1 MDAKS
6 ENYRTVRLVTGGI
19 TPALLASALLYF
31 TLFQCRHFDPAAQ
44 AVGICREL
52 MAGTTEGRQA
62 LFGSCWVAPLHVL
75 FYLPFSWLF
84 SEPLAGSAAF
94 WVSWCFVFWSVRE
107 ALKSAG
113 QNMFKIVMAQVA
125 IAALS
130 VLASN
135 TEVLQT
141 GTALTVGLVLLCA
154 SSVSDW
160 GACRRLRDVVSA
172 AAACA
177 FLAMCG
183 FSVLGMA
190 FISAALLPIAAAGHR
205 ETRQRFHAWLLLGW
219 VPLVYMLS
227 VWMLLNRLVLGDA
240 FFFLRSIR
248 FLVPDTLIFLA
259 MLASLAAV
267 ALPALALTWRMDC
280 RAEKPGAGPVAAAAI
295 LISLSL
301 VLIAYSKVFAWH
313 DISWTDTTLYSC
325 ALSLMV
331 VTVARLRQPVY
342 RACLSLILIVWL
354 SSAWFSRDSAPA
366 DSATRAKV
374 IDEVEAYVNSRTP
387 YGRVFALGYTG
398 LDLLRGYEGKLMAP
412 NLDLHISSLRRDYKG
427 QDLYVLIPRPDGRV
441 RTESVFWKYPDIY
454 HLGADRLL
462 YAGAFGSWHLFQV
475 VSAPTQEQLDEWR
488 RLRN

>member
-1 MDAKS
+1 MDAKR
-6 ENYRTVRLVTGGI
+6 EKYRTVRLVTGGV
-19 TPALLASALLYF
+19 TPALLASALLYL

-44 AVGICREL
+44 AAGICREL

-84 SEPLAGSAAF
+84 SEPLAGRAAF
-94 WVSWCFVFWSVRE
+94 WVSWFFVFWSVRE

-113 QNMFKIVMAQVA
+113 QNVLKIIMAQAA
-125 IAALS
+125 IAALA

-135 TEVLQT
+135 AEFLQA

-160 GACRRLRDVVSA
+160 AASRRLRDVVSA

-183 FSVLGMA
+183 FNVLGFA
-190 FISAALLPIAAAGHR
+190 CISAMLLPIAAAGHR
-205 ETRQRFHAWLLLGW
+205 ETRPRFHAWLLLGW
-219 VPLVYMLS
+219 LPLVYMLG

-240 FFFLRSIR
+240 LFFLRSIR
-248 FLVPDTLIFLA
+248 FLVYDTRLFLA
-259 MLASLAAV
+259 LLAAPAV
-267 ALPALALTWRMDC
+267 IALPALALTWRIDC
-280 RAEKPGAGPVAAAAI
+280 RAAKPGAGPVAAAAT
-295 LISLSL
+295 LISMALL
-301 VLIAYSKVFAWH
+301 MIAYAKVFAWH
-313 DISWTDTTLYSC
+313 GIDWTGPALHAC
-325 ALSLMV
+325 ALSLMI
-331 VTVARLRQPVY
+331 VTVVRLRQPVY
-342 RACLSLILIVWL
+342 RSCLSLILIVWL
-354 SSAWFSRDSAPA
+354 GNAWFARDATA
-366 DSATRAKV
+366 DDSSERAQV
-374 IDEVEAYVNSRTP
+374 IGEVEAHVKSVTP

-398 LDLLRGYEGKLMAP
+398 LDLLRGYDGKLLMP
-412 NLDLHISSLRRDYKG
+412 NLDLHIGSLRRNYKG
-427 QDLYVLIPRPDGRV
+427 QDLYVLVPRPHGRS
-441 RTESVFWKYPDIY
+441 RAESVFWKYPDIY

-462 YAGAFGSWHLFQV
+462 FAGTFGSWRLFQV